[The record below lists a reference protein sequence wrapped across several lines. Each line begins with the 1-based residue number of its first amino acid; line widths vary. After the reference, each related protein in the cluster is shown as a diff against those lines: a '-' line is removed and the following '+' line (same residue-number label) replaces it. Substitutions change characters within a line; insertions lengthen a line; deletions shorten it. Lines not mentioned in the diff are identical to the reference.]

1 MSSNYQQPYGQQN
14 LRLDEEKKAIVVQY
28 MPLVKFIAQR
38 IRDRLPSHVELDD
51 LEHAGMLGL
60 MEAVCR
66 YDASHNN
73 MFKTY
78 AEHRIR
84 GAILDDLRKNDWMT
98 RTGREK
104 YKLLE
109 STINEL
115 EKKYQREVTSQEI
128 ADSLGM
134 KMEEY
139 FDFLNDAKTGVFLS
153 LEEVVQK
160 KRFREATDNEIMTA
174 PEKNVWVEQVK
185 KMMAEEIDKL
195 KKDERLVLSLYYY
208 EELTLKEIGQV
219 MERTESRIC
228 QIHNEVMEKLARRL
242 KRRVGVS
249 ES

>member
-1 MSSNYQQPYGQQN
+1 MSVNQQQPYGQN
-14 LRLDEEKKAIVVQY
+14 ALRLDEEKKAIVVQY

-109 STINEL
+109 HTITDL

-134 KMEEY
+134 KMDEY

-160 KRFREATDNEIMTA
+160 KKYREATDGEVLSA
-174 PEKNVWVEQVK
+174 PEKNLWVEQVK

-242 KRRVGVS
+242 KRRVGTP
-249 ES
+249 E